1 MIQVWYWL
9 ECCQI
14 LSLLMRF
21 RRFLKLSIKVNKTS
35 ALTFFPKYACLTL
48 TLGTRDMTKATET
61 EFSRQLLAFF
71 PRWSSYFF
79 EKIPIGCI
87 SFHNKDVNSRAIK
100 HFKGRKQLRQWNFL
114 VHTLLYVIETV
125 FSPQGPE
132 EFRVNKRITYVKS
145 HLNKCLYLSLSTIN

>member
-1 MIQVWYWL
+1 MLPNFVTSNEYVL
-9 ECCQI
+9 
-14 LSLLMRF
+14 RF
-21 RRFLKLSIKVNKTS
+21 RRFFTLSIKVNKTS
-35 ALTFFPKYACLTL
+35 ALTFFPKYAWLTL
-48 TLGTRDMTKATET
+48 TLETGDMTKATET

-71 PRWSSYFF
+71 PRWSSYCF

-87 SFHNKDVNSRAIK
+87 SSHNKDVNSRAIK

-114 VHTLLYVIETV
+114 VYTLLYVIETV

-132 EFRVNKRITYVKS
+132 EFRVNKWIIYVKS